1 MVNILRT
8 RFKKEIVSEFL
19 PPAINSNKVIILCA
33 GMPSYPGRR
42 NDLMEFLSQ
51 KGYWVFLPRYR
62 GTWESGGSFLKR
74 SPHQDILDITDSL
87 EAGFI
92 DLWNKKKY
100 AIRNPNVFVIGSSFG
115 GPAAILSSL
124 HPKVK
129 KIVALSP
136 VIDWNNESEL
146 EPIDLLGKFTRS
158 AFGNGYRFEQ
168 RDWDKLKSGK
178 FYSPLAAQNKLKGA
192 NILLFHAKDDEVVYY
207 EPTKV
212 FSVKTN
218 STLVTLKTGGHLSIS
233 QISTPQ
239 FWKKI
244 SSFITTP
251 PPKGR

>member
-1 MVNILRT
+1 M
-8 RFKKEIVSEFL
+8 
-19 PPAINSNKVIILCA
+19 
-33 GMPSYPGRR
+33 
-42 NDLMEFLSQ
+42 
-51 KGYWVFLPRYR
+51 PRYR

-146 EPIDLLGKFTRS
+146 EPIDWLGEFTRS

-244 SSFITTP
+244 SSFITKRT
-251 PPKGR
+251 PKG